1 MDVLN
6 HCTVPFDC
14 VRKEGAATHLFCCHY
29 SVVVSSSFLPPNNAN
44 LNLTVKLS
52 VPDNRGKMFRYSF
65 SVSKCRLRFFGCDC
79 TNYSI

>member
-6 HCTVPFDC
+6 HSTVPFDC
-14 VRKEGAATHLFCCHY
+14 VRKEGAATHLFRCHY

-65 SVSKCRLRFFGCDC
+65 SLFPNVFFA
-79 TNYSI
+79 SLAVIV